1 MLSLSKHI
9 YRNSD
14 PIGDNEAAE
23 MLRQARRDGHT
34 YPRITAMPFLNRLL
48 LALLLT
54 SALFRASAQS
64 TAFTKDSFG
73 DNKDGLREA
82 LRELKAGDEEYR
94 ADPPRYAQALPHFL
108 AAQEFNPNNAG
119 LNVKIG
125 DCYLNSATKTAALP
139 YLQKAAKLDVTADAR
154 THYLWAR
161 ALHLSAKWREA
172 ITEYQQATPVG
183 SNTRNGDAGILTAN
197 DLQRHIQECRNG
209 QQLMAH
215 PTRVFIDN
223 AGPELNSSASDY
235 GPVVSADESTILIT
249 SRRAGST
256 GGKKDPA
263 GNGYFEDIYQ
273 ASWRGKAWSA
283 ATNLGAPVNTDDHN
297 ATVGLTPDGQRM
309 LVYAGTNGGD
319 LLETGLSGSTWDKP
333 HRLNSRINTN
343 SHETSASYSPDG
355 RYLYFVSDREGG
367 AGGSDIY
374 KVDLDG
380 KNTPVNLGP
389 AINTAYGEEGVF
401 MQPDGKTI
409 FFSSEGHNS
418 MGGYDIFKS
427 VFENGKWSTPENL
440 GWPINTPDD
449 DVFFVTSAS
458 GRHGYY
464 SSERP
469 GGLGAKDIYRITFL
483 GPEKQPLLSEEDQLL
498 ASRLVPVKQTVLAP
512 AVAVATAQVTI
523 LKGIVTDDVTHQP
536 LDAAIDL
543 IDNTSGQTIATF
555 RSNATSGRYLV
566 SLPSGTNYGIVV
578 RQDGYLFHSENF
590 DLPAGAAFAEVVKD
604 IPMKRLEVGTTIVLR
619 NIFFDTGKATLR
631 PESTA
636 ELERLQKLLT
646 ETPALK
652 LEMSGHTD
660 DVGEAAM
667 NQDLSQ
673 RRAQAVV
680 TYLTQ
685 HGITAA
691 RLTAAGYGETKP
703 VVPNTSKGTR
713 QLNRRTE
720 FRVTA
725 K

>member
-1 MLSLSKHI
+1 MSF
-9 YRNSD
+9 
-14 PIGDNEAAE
+14 PI
-23 MLRQARRDGHT
+23 
-34 YPRITAMPFLNRLL
+34 RLL
-48 LALLLT
+48 FLLLLT
-54 SALFRASAQS
+54 GAALPAAAQS
-64 TAFTKDSFG
+64 IAFTKDNFG
-73 DNKDGLREA
+73 NDKDGLREA
-82 LRELKAGDEEYR
+82 NRELKAGDDDYR

-108 AAQEFNPNNAG
+108 VAQLFNPNNAA

-139 YLQKAAKLDVTADAR
+139 YLQKAAKLDAAADAR
-154 THYLWAR
+154 THYLLAR

-172 ITEYQQATPVG
+172 MAEYQLATPVG
-183 SNTRNGDAGILTAN
+183 SNTRNGDAGTITPN
-197 DLQRHIQECRNG
+197 DLQRRIQECRNG

-215 PTRVFIDN
+215 PARVFIDN
-223 AGPELNSSASDY
+223 AGPELNSPASDY

-249 SRRAGST
+249 SRREGST
-256 GGKKDPA
+256 GGKKDPE

-273 ASWRGKAWSA
+273 ATWKGKAWSR

-297 ATVGLTPDGQRM
+297 ATVGLAPDGQRM
-309 LVYAGTNGGD
+309 LVYVGTNGGD
-319 LLETGLSGSTWDKP
+319 LLETTLAGSTWDKP
-333 HRLNSRINTN
+333 RRLNSRINTN
-343 SHETSASYSPDG
+343 AHETSASYSPDG

-367 AGGSDIY
+367 AGSSDIY
-374 KVDLDG
+374 KVDLAG

-389 AINTAYGEEGVF
+389 AINTAYGEEGAF
-401 MQPDGKTI
+401 MAPDGKTLY
-409 FFSSEGHNS
+409 FSSEGHNS
-418 MGGYDIFKS
+418 MGGYDIFRS
-427 VFENGKWSTPENL
+427 VLENGKWSTPENL

-464 SSERP
+464 SSDRP

-498 ASRLVPVKQTVLAP
+498 ASRLAPIKQTVLAP

-523 LKGIVTDDVTHQP
+523 LKGTVTDDATHQP

-543 IDNTSGQTIATF
+543 IDNASGQTIANF
-555 RSNATSGRYLV
+555 RSNASSGKYLV

-590 DLPAGAAFAEVVKD
+590 DLPAGAAFAEVTKD
-604 IPMKRLEVGTTIVLR
+604 IPLKKLEIGTTIVLR

-652 LEMSGHTD
+652 LEMAGHTD

-685 HGITAA
+685 HGTAAA
-691 RLTAAGYGETKP
+691 RLTAMGYGEIRP
-703 VVPNTSKGTR
+703 EVPNTSKGNR

-720 FRVTA
+720 FKVTA

>member
-1 MLSLSKHI
+1 MTAK
-9 YRNSD
+9 
-14 PIGDNEAAE
+14 
-23 MLRQARRDGHT
+23 HT
-34 YPRITAMPFLNRLL
+34 YISAMLFLNRLL
-48 LALLLT
+48 FLLFLT
-54 SALFRASAQS
+54 SPALPATAQNI
-64 TAFTKDSFG
+64 AFTKDNFG
-73 DNKDGLREA
+73 KDKDGLREA
-82 LRELKAGDEEYR
+82 NRELKAGDDDYR

-108 AAQEFNPNNAG
+108 TAQLFNPNNAA

-125 DCYLNSATKTAALP
+125 DCYLNSATKIAALP
-139 YLQKAAKLDVTADAR
+139 YLQRAAKLDASADAR
-154 THYLWAR
+154 THYLLAR
-161 ALHLSAKWREA
+161 ALHLSAKWGEA
-172 ITEYQQATPVG
+172 MTEYQLATPVG
-183 SNTRNGDAGILTAN
+183 SNTRNGDAGTITPN
-197 DLQRHIQECRNG
+197 DLQRRMQECRNG

-223 AGPELNSSASDY
+223 AGPELNSLASDY

-249 SRRAGST
+249 SRREGST
-256 GGKKDPA
+256 GGKKDPE

-273 ASWRGKAWSA
+273 ATWKGKAWSR
-283 ATNLGAPVNTDDHN
+283 ATNLGTPVNTDDHN
-297 ATVGLTPDGQRM
+297 ATVGLAPDGQRM
-309 LVYAGTNGGD
+309 LVYVGINGGD
-319 LLETGLSGSTWDKP
+319 LLETTLSGSAWNKP
-333 HRLNSRINTN
+333 RRLNSRINTTA
-343 SHETSASYSPDG
+343 HETSASYSPDG

-367 AGGSDIY
+367 AGSSDIY

-389 AINTAYGEEGVF
+389 AINTAYGEEGAF
-401 MQPDGKTI
+401 MAPDGKTLY
-409 FFSSEGHNS
+409 FSSEGHNS

-427 VFENGKWSTPENL
+427 VLENGKWSTPENL

-464 SSERP
+464 SSDRP

-498 ASRLVPVKQTVLAP
+498 ASRLAPIKQTVLAP
-512 AVAVATAQVTI
+512 AVAVTTAQVTI
-523 LKGIVTDDVTHQP
+523 LKGTVTDATTRLP

-543 IDNTSGQTIATF
+543 IDNTSGQTIANF

-604 IPMKRLEVGTTIVLR
+604 IPLKKLEVGTTIVLR

-652 LEMSGHTD
+652 LEMAGHTD
-660 DVGEAAM
+660 DVGEAVL

-680 TYLTQ
+680 AYLTQ
-685 HGITAA
+685 HGIAAA
-691 RLTAAGYGETKP
+691 RLTAMGYGENKP
-703 VVPNTSKGTR
+703 EVPNTSKGNR

-720 FRVTA
+720 FKVTA

>member
-1 MLSLSKHI
+1 
-9 YRNSD
+9 
-14 PIGDNEAAE
+14 
-23 MLRQARRDGHT
+23 
-34 YPRITAMPFLNRLL
+34 MPFLPRLLFLLL
-48 LALLLT
+48 LAGT
-54 SALFRASAQS
+54 AAAQS
-64 TAFTKDSFG
+64 VEFSKDNFG

-82 LRELKAGDEEYR
+82 QRELKAAEQEYF
-94 ADPPRYAQALPHFL
+94 ADPPRYGQALPHLL
-108 AAQEFNPNNAG
+108 AAQEFNPNNAV

-125 DCYLNSATKTAALP
+125 DCFLHSATKTAALP
-139 YLQKAAKLDVTADAR
+139 YLQKAAKLDATADPR
-154 THYLWAR
+154 THYLLAR

-172 ITEYQQATPVG
+172 MTEYQLAPPLPAADRR
-183 SNTRNGDAGILTAN
+183 SEPPYTAAEI
-197 DLQRHIQECRNG
+197 QRHLQECRTG

-215 PTRVFIDN
+215 PVRVFIDN
-223 AGPELNSSASDY
+223 AGPELNSAGSDY
-235 GPVVSADESTILIT
+235 GPVVSADEATILIT
-249 SRRAGST
+249 SRRTGST

-263 GNGYFEDIYQ
+263 TDSYFEDIYQ
-273 ASWRGKAWSA
+273 ASWRGKAWSPA
-283 ATNLGAPVNTDDHN
+283 ENLGSPVNTDDHN
-297 ATVGLTPDGQRM
+297 ATVGLSPDGQRM
-309 LVYAGTNGGD
+309 LVYVGSNGGD
-319 LLETGLSGSTWDKP
+319 LLETSLGGRTWEKP
-333 HRLNSRINTN
+333 RRLGSRINT
-343 SHETSASYSPDG
+343 SAHESSASYSPDG
-355 RYLYFVSDREGG
+355 RTLYFVSDRPGG
-367 AGGSDIY
+367 TGGSDIY
-374 KVDLDG
+374 KVSLEG
-380 KNTPVNLGP
+380 NAPPENLGP
-389 AINTAYGEEGVF
+389 AINTVGGEEGAF
-401 MQPDGKTI
+401 MAPDGKTLY
-409 FFSSEGHNS
+409 FSSEGHNT

-427 VFENGKWSTPENL
+427 VWENGKWSPPENL

-483 GPEKQPLLSEEDQLL
+483 GPEKPPVLSEEDLLL
-498 ASRLVPVKQTVLAP
+498 ASRLAPIKQTVLAP

-523 LKGIVTDDVTHQP
+523 LKGTVTDDATRQP

-543 IDNTSGQTIATF
+543 IDNATGQTIATF
-555 RSNATSGRYLV
+555 RSNAVSGRYLV

-590 DLPAGAAFAEVVKD
+590 DLPAGAAFAEVTKD
-604 IPMKRLEVGTTIVLR
+604 IPLKRLEVGTVIVLR
-619 NIFFDTGKATLR
+619 NIFFDSGKATLR

-652 LEMSGHTD
+652 LEMAGHTD

-680 TYLTQ
+680 AYLTQ
-685 HGITAA
+685 HGIAAA
-691 RLTAAGYGETKP
+691 RLSAAGYGETQP
-703 VVPNTSKGTR
+703 VAPNTTKLGR

-720 FRVTA
+720 FKVTA

>member
-1 MLSLSKHI
+1 MSF
-9 YRNSD
+9 
-14 PIGDNEAAE
+14 PI
-23 MLRQARRDGHT
+23 
-34 YPRITAMPFLNRLL
+34 RLL
-48 LALLLT
+48 FICLL
-54 SALFRASAQS
+54 ASAALPAAAQS
-64 TAFTKDSFG
+64 VAFTKDNFG

-82 LRELKAGDEEYR
+82 QRELKDGDTEYR

-108 AAQEFNPNNAG
+108 AAQGFNPNNAA

-125 DCYLNSATKTAALP
+125 DCYLNTATKTAALP

-154 THYLWAR
+154 THYLLAR

-172 ITEYQQATPVG
+172 MAEYQLAQPVG
-183 SNTRNGDAGILTAN
+183 SNTRNGDAGAITAN
-197 DLQRHIQECRNG
+197 DLQRRLQECRNG

-215 PTRVFIDN
+215 PVRVFIDN
-223 AGPELNSSASDY
+223 AGPELNSTDSDY
-235 GPVVSADESTILIT
+235 GPVISADEATILIT

-263 GNGYFEDIYQ
+263 GDGYFEDIYQ
-273 ASWRGKAWSA
+273 ATWRGKAWSP

-297 ATVGLTPDGQRM
+297 ATVGLAPDGQRM
-309 LVYAGTNGGD
+309 LVYVGSNGGD
-319 LLETGLSGSTWDKP
+319 LLETTLGGNSWDRP
-333 HRLNSRINTN
+333 RRLNSRINTN
-343 SHETSASYSPDG
+343 SHESSASYSPDG
-355 RYLYFVSDREGG
+355 RLLYFVSDREGG
-367 AGGSDIY
+367 AGSSDIY
-374 KVDLDG
+374 KVDLEG
-380 KNTPVNLGP
+380 KNTLVGLGA

-401 MQPDGKTI
+401 MAPDGKTLY
-409 FFSSEGHNS
+409 FSSEGHNS

-427 VFENGKWSTPENL
+427 VYEHGKWSTPENL

-464 SSERP
+464 SSDRP

-498 ASRLVPVKQTVLAP
+498 ASRLAPVKQAVLAP

-523 LKGIVTDDVTHQP
+523 LKGTVTDDATKQP

-555 RSNATSGRYLV
+555 RSNATSGKYLV

-604 IPMKRLEVGTTIVLR
+604 IPLKKLEVGTVIVLR
-619 NIFFDTGKATLR
+619 NIFFDTGRTSLR

-652 LEMSGHTD
+652 LEMAGHTD
-660 DVGEAAM
+660 NVGEAAA
-667 NQDLSQ
+667 NQSLSQ

-680 TYLTQ
+680 AYLTQ
-685 HGITAA
+685 HGIAAA
-691 RLTAAGYGETKP
+691 RLSAAGYGETQP
-703 VVPNTSKGTR
+703 VAPNATKLGR

-720 FRVTA
+720 FKVTA

>member
-1 MLSLSKHI
+1 MS
-9 YRNSD
+9 
-14 PIGDNEAAE
+14 
-23 MLRQARRDGHT
+23 
-34 YPRITAMPFLNRLL
+34 FLNRLVL
-48 LALLLT
+48 FLLT
-54 SALFRASAQS
+54 SAALPAAAQS
-64 TAFTKDSFG
+64 IAFTKDNFG

-82 LRELKAGDEEYR
+82 NRELKAGDDDYR
-94 ADPPRYAQALPHFL
+94 ADPPRYADALPHFL
-108 AAQEFNPNNAG
+108 AAQEFNPNNAP

-139 YLQKAAKLDVTADAR
+139 YLQKAAKLDASADAR
-154 THYLWAR
+154 THYLLAR

-172 ITEYQQATPVG
+172 IAEYQQATPVG
-183 SNTRNGDAGILTAN
+183 SNTRNGDAGTLTPN
-197 DLQRHIQECRNG
+197 DLQRRIQECRNG
-209 QQLMAH
+209 QQLTAR

-223 AGPELNSSASDY
+223 AGPELNSAASDY
-235 GPVVSADESTILIT
+235 GPVVSADESTIVIT
-249 SRRAGST
+249 SRREGST
-256 GGKKDPA
+256 GGKKDPT

-273 ASWRGKAWSA
+273 ATWKGKTWSK

-297 ATVGLTPDGQRM
+297 ATVGLAPDGQRM

-319 LLETGLSGSTWDKP
+319 LLETGLRGSTWEKP

-343 SHETSASYSPDG
+343 AHETSASYSPDG

-374 KVDLDG
+374 KVDLEG
-380 KNTPVNLGP
+380 KNTPVNLGS
-389 AINTAYGEEGVF
+389 AINTAYGEEGAF
-401 MQPDGKTI
+401 MSPDGKTLY
-409 FFSSEGHNS
+409 FSSEGHNS

-449 DVFFVTSAS
+449 DVFFVASAS

-498 ASRLVPVKQTVLAP
+498 ASRLAPVKQTVLAP

-523 LKGIVTDDVTHQP
+523 LKGTVTDDATKQP
-536 LDAAIDL
+536 VDAAIDL
-543 IDNTSGQTIATF
+543 IDNATGQTIANF
-555 RSNATSGRYLV
+555 RSNATSGKYLV

-578 RQDGYLFHSENF
+578 RQEGYLFHSENF
-590 DLPAGAAFAEVVKD
+590 DLPTGAAFAEVVKD
-604 IPMKRLEVGTTIVLR
+604 IPLKKLEVGTVIVLR

-680 TYLTQ
+680 AYLTQ
-685 HGITAA
+685 HGIAGA
-691 RLTAAGYGETKP
+691 RLTAVGYGETKP
-703 VVPNTSKGTR
+703 EVPNTSKLNR

-720 FRVTA
+720 FKVTG

>member
-1 MLSLSKHI
+1 MTVYSPSSTL
-9 YRNSD
+9 
-14 PIGDNEAAE
+14 
-23 MLRQARRDGHT
+23 
-34 YPRITAMPFLNRLL
+34 AMPFLTRLFL
-48 LALLLT
+48 LALL
-54 SALFRASAQS
+54 AGPAAAQS
-64 TAFTKDSFG
+64 VEFSKDNFG

-82 LRELKAGDEEYR
+82 QRELKAGDQEYF
-94 ADPPRYAQALPHFL
+94 ADPPRYGQALPHLL
-108 AAQEFNPNNAG
+108 AAQELNPNNAV

-125 DCYLNSATKTAALP
+125 DCYLHSATKTAALP
-139 YLQKAAKLDVTADAR
+139 YLQKAAKLDATAEPR
-154 THYLWAR
+154 THYLLAR

-172 ITEYQQATPVG
+172 MAEYQLAPPLPA
-183 SNTRNGDAGILTAN
+183 SDRRSEPPYTAAEV
-197 DLQRHIQECRNG
+197 QRHLQECRTG

-215 PTRVFIDN
+215 PVRVFIDN
-223 AGPELNSSASDY
+223 AGPELNSPGSDY
-235 GPVVSADESTILIT
+235 GPVISADEATILIT

-263 GNGYFEDIYQ
+263 TDSYFEDIYQ
-273 ASWRGKAWSA
+273 ASWRGKAWSPA
-283 ATNLGAPVNTDDHN
+283 ENLGPPVNTDDHN
-297 ATVGLTPDGQRM
+297 ATVGLSPDGQRM
-309 LVYAGTNGGD
+309 LVYVGSNGGD
-319 LLETGLSGSTWDKP
+319 LLETTLGGRTWEKP
-333 HRLNSRINTN
+333 RRLNSRINT
-343 SHETSASYSPDG
+343 SAHESSASYSPDG
-355 RYLYFVSDREGG
+355 RTLYFVSDRPGG

-374 KVDLDG
+374 KVSLEG
-380 KNTPVNLGP
+380 NAPPENLGP
-389 AINTAYGEEGVF
+389 AINTASGEEGAF
-401 MQPDGKTI
+401 MAPDGKTLY
-409 FFSSEGHNS
+409 FSSEGHNS

-464 SSERP
+464 SSERT

-483 GPEKQPLLSEEDQLL
+483 GPEKPPVLSEENQLL
-498 ASRLVPVKQTVLAP
+498 ASRLAPIKQTVLAP
-512 AVAVATAQVTI
+512 AVTVATAQVTI
-523 LKGIVTDDVTHQP
+523 LKGTVTDDATRQP

-543 IDNTSGQTIATF
+543 INNASGQTIATF

-590 DLPAGAAFAEVVKD
+590 DLPAGASFAEVTKD
-604 IPMKRLEVGTTIVLR
+604 IPLKRLEVGTVIVLR
-619 NIFFDTGKATLR
+619 NIFFDSGKATLR

-646 ETPALK
+646 ETPALT
-652 LEMSGHTD
+652 LEMAGHTD
-660 DVGEAAM
+660 DVGEAAK

-680 TYLTQ
+680 AYLTQ
-685 HGITAA
+685 HNVAAA
-691 RLTAAGYGETKP
+691 RLSAAGYGETQP
-703 VVPNTSKGTR
+703 VAPNTTKLGR

-720 FRVTA
+720 FKVTA

>member
-1 MLSLSKHI
+1 MSF
-9 YRNSD
+9 
-14 PIGDNEAAE
+14 PI
-23 MLRQARRDGHT
+23 RQ
-34 YPRITAMPFLNRLL
+34 LLLLL
-48 LALLLT
+48 LA
-54 SALFRASAQS
+54 SATLPVAAQS
-64 TAFTKDSFG
+64 IAFTKDNFG

-82 LRELKAGDEEYR
+82 NRELKAGDEEYR
-94 ADPPRYAQALPHFL
+94 ADPPRYADALPHFL
-108 AAQEFNPNNAG
+108 AAQEFNPNNAA

-125 DCYLNSATKTAALP
+125 DCYLNSTSKTAALP
-139 YLQKAAKLDVTADAR
+139 FLQKAAKLDATADSR
-154 THYLWAR
+154 THYLLAR

-172 ITEYQQATPVG
+172 IAEYQQATPVS
-183 SNTRNGDAGILTAN
+183 SNTRNGETGTITPN
-197 DLQRHIQECRNG
+197 DLQRRIQECRNG
-209 QQLMAH
+209 QQLVAH

-235 GPVVSADESTILIT
+235 GPVVSADESTIVIT
-249 SRRAGST
+249 SRREGST
-256 GGKKDPA
+256 GGKKDPT

-273 ASWRGKAWSA
+273 ATWKGKTWSK

-297 ATVGLTPDGQRM
+297 ATVGLAPDGQRM

-374 KVDLDG
+374 KVDLEG
-380 KNTPVNLGP
+380 KNTPVNLGS
-389 AINTAYGEEGVF
+389 AINTAYGEEGAF
-401 MQPDGKTI
+401 MSPDGKTLY
-409 FFSSEGHNS
+409 FSSEGHNS

-449 DVFFVTSAS
+449 DVFFVASAS

-464 SSERP
+464 SSDRP

-498 ASRLVPVKQTVLAP
+498 ASRLAPVKQTVLAP

-523 LKGIVTDDVTHQP
+523 LKGTVTDDVTKQP
-536 LDAAIDL
+536 VDAAIDL

-578 RQDGYLFHSENF
+578 RQEGYLFHSENF

-604 IPMKRLEVGTTIVLR
+604 IPLKKLEVGTVIVLR

-652 LEMSGHTD
+652 LEMAGHTD
-660 DVGEAAM
+660 DVGEAAK

-685 HGITAA
+685 HGVAAA
-691 RLTAAGYGETKP
+691 RLSAVGYGETKP
-703 VVPNTSKGTR
+703 EVPNTSKFNR

-720 FRVTA
+720 FKVTG